1 MDANGMPCRRGLPR
15 ETDRAPLT
23 VLQACELKGR
33 PCTKPLRSVDV

>member
-23 VLQACELKGR
+23 VLQACGLTRTALYETTQVR
-33 PCTKPLRSVDV
+33 